1 MVKTI
6 TIPNPSM
13 FQREKDL
20 VLIPRNEYETLVR
33 IKQKGISQVSLTR
46 KQERAIAQS
55 RRNWRKGSSSLLMNL
70 RHMWRIHTPKR
81 VAKVFARFP
90 ADV

>member
-1 MVKTI
+1 
-6 TIPNPSM
+6 M

-55 RRNWRKGSSSLLMNL
+55 RRELAKGEFLTFNELAAYVAHS
-70 RHMWRIHTPKR
+70 HTKTR
-81 VAKVFARFP
+81 R
-90 ADV
+90 